1 MIPFGGCSSNMKNT
15 NNAIVVVDYGMGN
28 LRSVSKALEKVGAK
42 VKVSSS
48 PKDILRADKLVV
60 PGVGAFKD
68 AMAELKSRRLIE
80 PIKKFVGTGKPFLG
94 LCLGLQL
101 IFSKSEEGGRI
112 KGIGLVKGKVI
123 KFKSKKLKIPHMGW
137 NQLKVRGE
145 CPLLKGIPERTYV
158 YFVHSYY
165 AVPENNKYV
174 AAWTDYGVRFP
185 SVICSKN
192 IYATQFHPEKSQEL
206 GLKILRN
213 FVKL

>member
-1 MIPFGGCSSNMKNT
+1 M
-15 NNAIVVVDYGMGN
+15 IVVVDYGMGN
-28 LRSVSKALEKVGAK
+28 LRSVSKALEKAGAR
-42 VKVSSS
+42 VKVSSI
-48 PKDILRADKLVV
+48 PRDISRADKLVV

-80 PIKKFVGTGKPFLG
+80 PIKEFTGKGKPFLG

-101 IFSKSEEGGRI
+101 IFSKSEEGGI
-112 KGIGLVKGKVI
+112 SKGLGLLKGKVV
-123 KFKSKKLKIPHMGW
+123 KFRSKRLKIPHMGW
-137 NQLKVRGE
+137 NQLDIKGN
-145 CPLLKGIPERTYV
+145 CPLLKGIPEGSYF

-165 AVPENNKYV
+165 AAPADKRCV
-174 AAWTDYGVRFP
+174 AAWTGYGVKFP
-185 SVICSKN
+185 SVVCSGN